1 MASGKSMDDVV
12 TDAQKAIDVWNANPT
27 LTVGE
32 LSKAGLT
39 TLKGEIAAE
48 TAAIETLR
56 TQLAGLVDTRNDK
69 IKTMT
74 GQIKRVRATVK
85 GVYGSDSAQYEQVG
99 GVRDSERKPAARPSK
114 TEPSK

>member
-1 MASGKSMDDVV
+1 MAIRTSIDGVIA
-12 TDAQKAIDVWNANPT
+12 DAQKAIDVWNANPT
-27 LTVGE
+27 LAVGE

-39 TLKGEIAAE
+39 TLKGQIETE

-56 TQLAGLVDTRNDK
+56 TQLAGMVDTRNDK